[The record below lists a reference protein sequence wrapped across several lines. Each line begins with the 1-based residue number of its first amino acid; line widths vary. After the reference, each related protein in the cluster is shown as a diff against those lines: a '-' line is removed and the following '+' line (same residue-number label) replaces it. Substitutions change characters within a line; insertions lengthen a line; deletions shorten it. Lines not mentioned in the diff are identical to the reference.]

1 LNRKVYAWK
10 TGMFFTGNPAQP
22 KYSSKT
28 PTGKPIYML
37 PNGGAG
43 VKACEFTPN
52 AAQEPG
58 NCGGLNWP

>member
-1 LNRKVYAWK
+1 
-10 TGMFFTGNPAQP
+10 MFFTGNPAQP